1 MTVCVCVNMIVVVC
15 VGDGAHGLRLRLRK
29 REERETMRDEKMGCS
44 VCNECVSVCVSA
56 NECIA
61 GVAQARLPIGQR
73 RRTNADDGKCSS
85 FV

>member
-29 REERETMRDEKMGCS
+29 REERETMRDEKWVVLYVM
-44 VCNECVSVCVSA
+44 NECVCVSA